1 MKYLSLCVDRSR
13 FEIRIILRDRNAVV
27 FMMLLPIF
35 LLVIFGSVFASNKIG
50 TTNVSFSQYIV
61 AGLLAS
67 GILYSSFQQFAIAIP
82 EERVTG
88 SLKRLAGSPMPTSI
102 YFVGKFAVAM
112 FIYTF
117 QAIFLLGI
125 GHFAYH
131 VALPVS
137 ASLWVTFIWVSL
149 LGLVASSLLGIA
161 FSSIPKNGNSAGA
174 LTTPIVLFFQFT
186 SGVYFI
192 YTNLPKWMQDVAA
205 LFPLKWMAQ
214 AMRGVF
220 LPREFASAEVA
231 RSYEFPKA
239 ALVMAAWALI
249 GGLLCSRTFRWLDKG

>member
-1 MKYLSLCVDRSR
+1 MNYLALCLDRSR

-35 LLVIFGSVFASNKIG
+35 LLVIFGSVFTSNKIG

-82 EERVTG
+82 EERMTG
-88 SLKRLAGSPMPTSI
+88 SLKRLAGSPMPTSV
-102 YFVGKFAVAM
+102 YFVGKFAVAL

-131 VALPVS
+131 VALP
-137 ASLWVTFIWVSL
+137 ATANLWMVFVWVSL
-149 LGLVASSLLGIA
+149 LGLVTSSLLGIA
-161 FSSIPKNGNSAGA
+161 FSSIPKDGKSAGA
-174 LTTPIVLFFQFT
+174 ITTPIVLFFQFT

-192 YTNLPKWMQDVAA
+192 YTNLPTWMQDIAA

-220 LPREFASAEVA
+220 LPKYFASSEVA
-231 RSYEFPKA
+231 HSFELPKA
-239 ALVMAAWALI
+239 ALVMGIWTVI
-249 GGLLCSRTFRWLDKG
+249 GAILCSRTFRWIDKG

>member
-1 MKYLSLCVDRSR
+1 VSYFRLCLDRSR

-35 LLVIFGSVFASNKIG
+35 LLVIFGSIFASTKIG
-50 TTNVSFSQYIV
+50 TTNVRFSQYIV

-82 EERVTG
+82 EERMTG

-102 YFVGKFAVAM
+102 YFVGKFAVAL
-112 FIYTF
+112 FIYIF

-131 VALPVS
+131 VALPGS
-137 ASLWVTFIWVSL
+137 AYLWVTFVWVSL
-149 LGLVASSLLGIA
+149 LGLIASSLLGIA
-161 FSSIPKNGNSAGA
+161 FSSIPKDGKSAGA
-174 LTTPIVLFFQFT
+174 MTTPIVLFFQFT

-192 YTNLPKWMQDVAA
+192 YTNLPAWMQDVAA

-220 LPREFASAEVA
+220 LPKYFAASEAA

-239 ALVMAAWALI
+239 ALVMAIWAII
-249 GGLLCSRTFRWLDKG
+249 GGVLCLRTFRWLDEG